1 MIVSPH
7 SFRSLQLQV
16 FDLTNPDK
24 THSTGPKSTKLDEI
38 TSVQW
43 NPSVAHILA
52 ASSSSGYT
60 SVWDLRQKRE
70 VLSLAYGGGA
80 ATGMQGAGR
89 NMGGFGN
96 MQVGNKRGMSSVV
109 WHPNNVS
116 LAKSSDELISLCSDA
131 VLISEI
137 FGGHSLLD

>member
-1 MIVSPH
+1 M
-7 SFRSLQLQV
+7 

-24 THSTGPKSTKLDEI
+24 THSTGPRSSKLDEI

-89 NMGGFGN
+89 GMGFGN
-96 MQVGNKRGMSSVV
+96 MQVGSKRGMSSVV

-116 LAKSSDELISLCSDA
+116 FNKRCQWRRREADE
-131 VLISEI
+131 SEMY
-137 FGGHSLLD
+137 SLLG